1 MTTRAT
7 RPWSLAVAMLGSLL
21 LSTVLASIVVAGTAQ
36 AAPRVT
42 LVSST
47 PSAESQIDHLPTEIE
62 LRFSEALT
70 GTPQVSVFGPDGAA
84 VALGAVSVRAEV
96 ARIPVQAGPKG
107 EYVVAYT
114 ATGSD
119 GRPTPGSFRFTVT
132 AGVAPTGSTRPT
144 RTPSRGPS
152 PAAAPVGV
160 TSPDVASP
168 QPIADSG
175 TEAPGRTPLWWTI
188 AGGVLIAACALVV
201 IIGFG
206 RRTPGTAPLPG
217 APGGRGF
224 GPPST
229 GVGPPPMGPTQP
241 AAGLNGSVAT
251 RTYELN

>member
-7 RPWSLAVAMLGSLL
+7 RRWSLTVAVLGSLL
-21 LSTVLASIVVAGTAQ
+21 LGTVMASIVLAGTAQ
-36 AAPRVT
+36 AAPRVN

-47 PSAESQIDHLPTEIE
+47 PAAESQIDHLPTEIE

-70 GTPQVSVFGPDGAA
+70 GTPQVSVLGPDGNA
-84 VALGAVSVRAEV
+84 VPLGAVSVRGEV
-96 ARIPVQAGPKG
+96 ARIPVLAGPAG

-114 ATGSD
+114 ATGSE

-132 AGVAPTGSTRPT
+132 AGTAPTRPS
-144 RTPSRGPS
+144 RSASRGPS

-175 TEAPGRTPLWWTI
+175 TEAPGRTPLWWTL
-188 AGGVLIAACALVV
+188 AGVALIAACALVV

-206 RRTPGTAPLPG
+206 RRAPG
-217 APGGRGF
+217 AAPFQAAPAGSRL
-224 GPPST
+224 GPPSSVGLT
-229 GVGPPPMGPTQP
+229 GQAH
-241 AAGLNGSVAT
+241 AAGGLNGSVVASS
-251 RTYELN
+251 RDLD